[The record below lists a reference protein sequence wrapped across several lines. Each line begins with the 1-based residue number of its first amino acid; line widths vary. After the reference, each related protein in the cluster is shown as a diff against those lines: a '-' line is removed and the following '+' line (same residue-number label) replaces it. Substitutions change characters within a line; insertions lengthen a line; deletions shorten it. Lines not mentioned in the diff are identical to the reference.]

1 MTWRVPRRRTFGWF
15 YPWRGVD
22 WLLLGAVWA
31 TTVIGA
37 VFIHSSQ
44 LHLEE
49 NDSLQHLLVGGM
61 GTMLALILARVPESV
76 FMGSHWVIY
85 GLSCALLLA
94 VDLVGVEAKG
104 AERWLAIGGFNLQP
118 SEFAK
123 ISLILTQAALLHRI
137 SGHSLKGILSVFAAT
152 APPFSWF

>member
-1 MTWRVPRRRTFGWF
+1 
-15 YPWRGVD
+15 
-22 WLLLGAVWA
+22 
-31 TTVIGA
+31 
-37 VFIHSSQ
+37 
-44 LHLEE
+44 
-49 NDSLQHLLVGGM
+49 
-61 GTMLALILARVPESV
+61 
-76 FMGSHWVIY
+76 MGSHWVIY

-152 APPFSWF
+152 APFFLVLTQPDLGTSLVFIAITLTMLYWANTPAAGLS